1 MLSSLLCINN
11 LDIFYVSGFLYIVQ
25 FFYQKGALY
34 RLRALGQRHE
44 MDITV
49 GKTDRDNLM
58 FTTEQD
64 QYVHWVNRCVTISQY
79 IRSLKWLEHLHS
91 SSEALG
97 LSLG

>member
-1 MLSSLLCINN
+1 MLSSLLCLNN

-64 QYVHWVNRCVTISQY
+64 QYVHWVNRCVTVGQY
-79 IRSLKWLEHLHS
+79 IRSLKWLEH
-91 SSEALG
+91 
-97 LSLG
+97 